1 MTLELVKS
9 SKQYLSGVHISHKTG
24 YNFVLDLTGVPGN
37 ISWKNLKVSTSVPQ
51 HKAKF
56 VHS

>member
-9 SKQYLSGVHISHKTG
+9 SKQYLSGVQISHKTG

-37 ISWKNLKVSTSVPQ
+37 IS
-51 HKAKF
+51 
-56 VHS
+56 